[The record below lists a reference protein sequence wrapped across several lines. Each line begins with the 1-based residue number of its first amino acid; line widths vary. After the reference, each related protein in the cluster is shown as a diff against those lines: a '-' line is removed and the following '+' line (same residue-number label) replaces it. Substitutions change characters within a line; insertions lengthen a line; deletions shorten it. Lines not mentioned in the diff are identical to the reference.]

1 MKGYGVT
8 LSPMSR
14 ISLRAGSS
22 DSPVTGYSGFVQ
34 LARET
39 EDAGFGGVY
48 IPEAV
53 NDALM
58 CSFAVANATK
68 RITIATWIVNIYLR
82 EPALCAISAEMVQ
95 DAAQG
100 RFILGL
106 GVSHRPALEARGIEM
121 GNARDRLRHDTEVV
135 QKAFRGELDM
145 FGMKFP
151 QPSHPIPIY
160 FAALAL
166 ETSKLAG
173 ELADGLMLYMCTPE
187 RMRKSIDAANQVA
200 RKLGRPAGS
209 LTMTCG
215 LPVFLHD
222 DLKVAYEAARRGLAF
237 YGALPFYN
245 RIIAKSGFAE
255 PAARIMQAAKRRDS
269 EAMAAAVTNEL
280 VDAVA
285 LIGPASRCI
294 ERLAA
299 YREQGADVLIL
310 APNAVSEDYAS
321 AVRRIHKAFAKLN

>member
-14 ISLRAGSS
+14 TPVRAGSD
-22 DSPVTGYSGFVQ
+22 DSQVRGQTGFVQ
-34 LARET
+34 LARES
-39 EDAGFGGVY
+39 EDAGFAGVF

-58 CSFAVANATK
+58 CSLAVANATT
-68 RITIATWIVNIYLR
+68 RINIGTWIVNIYLR
-82 EPALCAISAEMVQ
+82 DPALCAIAAEMVQ
-95 DAAQG
+95 EAAQG
-100 RFILGL
+100 RFVLGL

-121 GNARDRLRHDTEVV
+121 GNARERLRHDTDVIR
-135 QKAFRGELDM
+135 KAFRGELQM

-151 QPSHPIPIY
+151 TPSHSIPIY

-166 ETSKLAG
+166 ETSKLGG
-173 ELADGLMLYMCTPE
+173 EMADGLMLYMCTPE
-187 RMRKSIDAANQVA
+187 RMRKSFDAANSVA
-200 RKLGRPAGS
+200 RERGRAGS

-222 DLKVAYEAARRGLAF
+222 DMKIAYDAARRGLAF

-245 RIIAKSGFAE
+245 RIMSKSGFAE
-255 PAARIMQAAKRRDS
+255 PAARILEAAKHRDS
-269 EAMAAAVTNEL
+269 AAMAAAVTNEL
-280 VDAVA
+280 ADAVA

-294 ERLAA
+294 ERLEA
-299 YREQGADVLIL
+299 YRKQGADVLIF
-310 APNAVSEDYAS
+310 APNPINEDYAS
-321 AVRRIHKAFAKLN
+321 CIRRIHKAFAQLN

>member
-1 MKGYGVT
+1 MKGYGIT
-8 LSPMSR
+8 LR
-14 ISLRAGSS
+14 
-22 DSPVTGYSGFVQ
+22 PVVPGLSTFVQ

-58 CSFAVANATK
+58 CSLAVANATK
-68 RITIATWIVNIYLR
+68 RIDIATWIVNIYLR
-82 EPALCAISAEMVQ
+82 DPALCAIAAEMVQ

-100 RFILGL
+100 RFVLGL

-121 GNARDRLRHDTEVV
+121 GNARDRLRNDTDIIR
-135 QKAFRGELDM
+135 KAFNGELSM
-145 FGMKFP
+145 FGTKFP
-151 QPSHPIPIY
+151 KPAHPIPIY

-173 ELADGLMLYMCTPE
+173 EMADGLMLYMCPPE
-187 RMRKSIDAANQVA
+187 RMRKSIDAANKVA
-200 RKLGRPAGS
+200 QEKGRAPGS

-215 LPVFLHD
+215 VPLFLHD
-222 DLKVAYEAARRGLAF
+222 DLKTAYEAARRGLAF

-245 RIIAKSGFAE
+245 RIMANSGFAD
-255 PAARIMQAAKRRDS
+255 AAGRIMEASKRRDS
-269 EAMAAAVTNEL
+269 NAMVAAVTNEL
-280 VDAVA
+280 ADAVA

-310 APNAVSEDYAS
+310 AANAVDEDYPS
-321 AVRRIHKAFAKLN
+321 ALRRVHKTFAKLN

>member
-14 ISLRAGSS
+14 ISVRTSPS
-22 DSPVTGYSGFVQ
+22 DTPATGFSGFVQ

-39 EDAGFGGVY
+39 EDAGFAGVF

-68 RITIATWIVNIYLR
+68 RIAVATWIVNIYLR

-95 DAAQG
+95 EAAQG

-121 GNARDRLRHDTEVV
+121 GNARDRLRRDTEVIR
-135 QKAFRGELDM
+135 KAFRGELDM

-151 QPSHPIPIY
+151 SPSHPIPIY
-160 FAALAL
+160 YAALAL
-166 ETSKLAG
+166 ETSRLGG

-187 RMRKSIDAANQVA
+187 RMRKAIDAANKVA
-200 RKLGRPAGS
+200 LDLGRPAGS

-245 RIIAKSGFAE
+245 RILANSGFAE
-255 PAARIMQAAKRRDS
+255 PAARIMEAAKRRDS
-269 EAMAAAVTNEL
+269 EAMAAAVTNE
-280 VDAVA
+280 VADAVA
-285 LIGPASRCI
+285 LIGPAARCI
-294 ERLAA
+294 ERLGE
-299 YREQGADVLIL
+299 YRRQGADVLIL
-310 APNAVSEDYAS
+310 APNAVNEDYAS
-321 AVRRIHKAFAKLN
+321 AVRRIHQAFSKLN

>member
-1 MKGYGVT
+1 MKGYGIT
-8 LSPMSR
+8 LSPMARGSM
-14 ISLRAGSS
+14 RAAAG
-22 DSPVTGYSGFVQ
+22 DSAFAGFVQ

-39 EDAGFGGVY
+39 EDAGFSGVF

-68 RITIATWIVNIYLR
+68 RVTIGTWIVNIYLR
-82 EPALCAISAEMVQ
+82 DPALCAIAAETVQ
-95 DAAQG
+95 EAASG

-121 GNARDRLRHDTEVV
+121 GNARDRLRHDTDIIR
-135 QKAFRGELDM
+135 KAFRGELEM

-151 QPSHPIPIY
+151 SPAHPIPIY

-173 ELADGLMLYMCTPE
+173 EIADGLMLYMCPPE

-200 RKLGRPAGS
+200 RERGRAPDS
-209 LTMTCG
+209 LTATCG
-215 LPVFLHD
+215 VPVFLHD
-222 DLKVAYEAARRGLAF
+222 DLNAAYEAARRGLAF

-245 RIIAKSGFAE
+245 RIMSRSGFAE
-255 PAARIMQAAKRRDS
+255 PAARIMEAAKRRDS
-269 EAMAAAVTNEL
+269 QAMAAAVTNDL
-280 VDAVA
+280 ADAVA
-285 LIGPASRCI
+285 LIGPPSRCV

-310 APNAVSEDYAS
+310 APNPVNEDYAN
-321 AVRRIHKAFAKLN
+321 AVRRIHKQFAKLN

>member
-8 LSPMSR
+8 LRPTVPD
-14 ISLRAGSS
+14 I
-22 DSPVTGYSGFVQ
+22 SGFVQ

-39 EDAGFGGVY
+39 EDAGFGGIY

-58 CSFAVANATK
+58 SSHAVASATK

-82 EPALCAISAEMVQ
+82 EPALCAVSAEMVQ
-95 DAAQG
+95 EAAGG

-121 GNARDRLRHDTEVV
+121 GNARDRLRHDTDIIR
-135 QKAFRGELDM
+135 KAFRGELQM
-145 FGMKFP
+145 FGQKFP
-151 QPSHPIPIY
+151 TPSYPIPIY

-173 ELADGLMLYMCTPE
+173 EMADGTMLYMCTPE
-187 RMRKSIDAANQVA
+187 RMRKSIDATNQVA
-200 RKLGRPAGS
+200 REHGRAPGS
-209 LTMTCG
+209 ITMTCG
-215 LPVFLHD
+215 VPVFLHD
-222 DLKVAYEAARRGLAF
+222 DLKVAYDAARRGLAF
-237 YGALPFYN
+237 YGGLPFYN
-245 RIIAKSGFAE
+245 RIFANNGFAE
-255 PAARIMQAAKRRDS
+255 PAARIMEASKRRDS
-269 EAMAAAVTNEL
+269 NAMTAGVTNEL
-280 VDAVA
+280 ADAVA

-310 APNAVSEDYAS
+310 APNAVNEDYPS
-321 AVRRIHKAFAKLN
+321 AVRRLHKAFAKMN

>member
-1 MKGYGVT
+1 MKGYGIT

-58 CSFAVANATK
+58 CSFAVANATR
-68 RITIATWIVNIYLR
+68 RINIATWIVNIYLR

-121 GNARDRLRHDTEVV
+121 GNARDRLRNDTEVV
-135 QKAFRGELDM
+135 RKAFRGELDM

-173 ELADGLMLYMCTPE
+173 ELADGLMLYMCTPQ
-187 RMRKSIDAANQVA
+187 RMRKSIDAASQVA
-200 RKLGRPAGS
+200 RDLARPPGS

-245 RIIAKSGFAE
+245 RIMAKSGFAE
-255 PAARIMQAAKRRDS
+255 PAARLIEAAKRRDS
-269 EAMAAAVTNEL
+269 EAMVAAVTNEL
-280 VDAVA
+280 ADAVA

>member
-1 MKGYGVT
+1 MKGYGIT
-8 LSPMSR
+8 LSPMARGAARS
-14 ISLRAGSS
+14 GSG
-22 DSPVTGYSGFVQ
+22 DSPYSGFVQ

-39 EDAGFGGVY
+39 EDAGYAGVF
-48 IPEAV
+48 IPEAL

-68 RITIATWIVNIYLR
+68 RVNIATWIVNIYLR

-95 DAAQG
+95 EAAGG
-100 RFILGL
+100 RFVLGL
-106 GVSHRPALEARGIEM
+106 GVSHRPALEARGIDM
-121 GNARDRLRHDTEVV
+121 GNARTRLRHDTETIR
-135 QKAFRGELDM
+135 KAFRGELEM

-151 QPSHPIPIY
+151 SPSRPIPIY

-173 ELADGLMLYMCTPE
+173 ELADGLMLYMCPPE

-200 RKLGRPAGS
+200 KDTGRPKDS

-215 LPVFLHD
+215 IPVFLHD
-222 DLKVAYEAARRGLAF
+222 DLKTAYDAARRGLSF

-245 RIIAKSGFAE
+245 RIMARSGFAE
-255 PAARIMQAAKRRDS
+255 PAARIMEAAQRRDTA
-269 EAMAAAVTNEL
+269 AMAAAITNEL
-280 VDAVA
+280 IDAVA
-285 LIGPASRCI
+285 LAGPASRCI

-299 YREQGADVLIL
+299 YREQGADVVVL
-310 APNAVSEDYAS
+310 APNAVNEDYAS

>member
-1 MKGYGVT
+1 MKGYGIT

-58 CSFAVANATK
+58 CSFAVANATR
-68 RITIATWIVNIYLR
+68 RINIATWIVNIYLR

-135 QKAFRGELDM
+135 RKAFRGELDM
-145 FGMKFP
+145 LGMKFP

-173 ELADGLMLYMCTPE
+173 ELADGLMLYMCTPQ

-200 RKLGRPAGS
+200 RDLARPPGS

-245 RIIAKSGFAE
+245 RIMAKSGFAE
-255 PAARIMQAAKRRDS
+255 PAARLIEAAKRRDS
-269 EAMAAAVTNEL
+269 EAMVAAVTNEL
-280 VDAVA
+280 ADAVA

>member
-14 ISLRAGSS
+14 NSSRTGATDLPAGGF
-22 DSPVTGYSGFVQ
+22 PGFVQ

-39 EDAGFGGVY
+39 EDAGFGGVF
-48 IPEAV
+48 IPEAL
-53 NDALM
+53 NDALL
-58 CSFAVANATK
+58 CSLAVANATR
-68 RITIATWIVNIYLR
+68 RIAIGTWIVNIYLR
-82 EPALCAISAEMVQ
+82 EPMLCAVAAETVQ
-95 DAAQG
+95 EVAQG

-121 GNARDRLRHDTEVV
+121 GNARDRLRRDTEVIR
-135 QKAFRGELDM
+135 KAFRGELEM
-145 FGMKFP
+145 FGMKVAA
-151 QPSHPIPIY
+151 PSHPIPVY

-166 ETSKLAG
+166 ETSKLGG

-187 RMRKSIDAANQVA
+187 RMRKSIDAAKQVA
-200 RKLGRPAGS
+200 RDLGRAPGS
-209 LTMTCG
+209 VTMTCG

-245 RIIAKSGFAE
+245 RIMSKSGFAE
-255 PAARIMQAAKRRDS
+255 PAARIMEAAKRRDS
-269 EAMAAAVTNEL
+269 EGMAAAVSNEL
-280 VDAVA
+280 ADAVA

-294 ERLAA
+294 ERLGA

-310 APNAVSEDYAS
+310 APNPVNEDYAS
-321 AVRRIHKAFAKLN
+321 GVRRIHKAFAKLN

>member
-1 MKGYGVT
+1 MKGYGVA
-8 LSPMSR
+8 
-14 ISLRAGSS
+14 LRYSARTGSS
-22 DSPVTGYSGFVQ
+22 DSPIAGNSGFVQ

-68 RITIATWIVNIYLR
+68 RITIGTWIVNIYLR
-82 EPALCAISAEMVQ
+82 EPALCAIAAEMVQ

-121 GNARDRLRHDTEVV
+121 GNARDRLRRDAEIIR
-135 QKAFRGELDM
+135 KAFRGELEM
-145 FGMKFP
+145 FGVKFP
-151 QPSHPIPIY
+151 SPSHPIPIY

-166 ETSKLAG
+166 ETSKLGG

-187 RMRKSIDAANQVA
+187 RMRKSIDAANKVA
-200 RKLGRPAGS
+200 RDLKRPPGS

-222 DLKVAYEAARRGLAF
+222 DLKAAYEAARRGLAF

-245 RIIAKSGFAE
+245 RIISKSGFAE
-255 PAARIMQAAKRRDS
+255 PAARIMEAAKRRDS
-269 EAMAAAVTNEL
+269 EAMVAAVTNEIA
-280 VDAVA
+280 DAVG
-285 LIGPASRCI
+285 LVGPASRCI

-310 APNAVSEDYAS
+310 TPNPVNEDYAD
-321 AVRRIHKAFAKLN
+321 AVRRTHKAFAKLN

>member
-14 ISLRAGSS
+14 ISATTPSS
-22 DSPVTGYSGFVQ
+22 DAPVTSYSGFVQ

-39 EDAGFGGVY
+39 EDAGFGGVF
-48 IPEAV
+48 IPEAM

-68 RITIATWIVNIYLR
+68 RITIGTWIVNIYLR
-82 EPALCAISAEMVQ
+82 EPALCAIAAEMVQ
-95 DAAQG
+95 EAAQG

-121 GNARDRLRHDTEVV
+121 GNARDRLRRDTEIIR
-135 QKAFRGELDM
+135 KAFRGELEM

-151 QPSHPIPIY
+151 TPSHPIPIY
-160 FAALAL
+160 YAALAL
-166 ETSKLAG
+166 ETSKLGG
-173 ELADGLMLYMCTPE
+173 ELADGLMLYMCSPE

-200 RKLGRPAGS
+200 RSLGRAPGS
-209 LTMTCG
+209 VTMTCG

-222 DLKVAYEAARRGLAF
+222 DLKAAYEAARGNLAF

-245 RIIAKSGFAE
+245 RIMTNSGFAE
-255 PAARIMQAAKRRDS
+255 PAARIMEAAKRRDS
-269 EAMAAAVTNEL
+269 KAMAAAVTNEL
-280 VDAVA
+280 ADAVA

-299 YREQGADVLIL
+299 YREQGADVMIL
-310 APNAVSEDYAS
+310 APNAVNEDYAS